1 MLRELHEEGTLVVVD
16 MEASP
21 EHLARSTA
29 EAVEEMLVVAEPW
42 FRSLETARR
51 SVVLAA
57 GLGIPRV
64 RVVANKLRD
73 AGDRDAVE
81 AFCARHGMDLIG
93 AVPYDEAL
101 ADAERAGAATPDRA
115 APSARAIDLLLDR
128 VLDPAAQRSSS

>member
-1 MLRELHEEGTLVVVD
+1 VLRELRSDGLLVIVD

-29 EAVEEMLVVAEPW
+29 EAVDLMLVVAEPY

-51 SVVLAA
+51 TVALAA
-57 GLGIPRV
+57 GLGIPKV

-81 AFCARHGMDLIG
+81 LFCARHGMQLIG
-93 AVPYDEAL
+93 TVPFDEAL
-101 ADAERAGAATPDRA
+101 GDAERAGGALADHDGG
-115 APSARAIDLLLDR
+115 APSLRAIDRLVDR
-128 VLDPAAQRSSS
+128 VLEVPTG